1 MSRLFDKSKLGLEEV
16 EGNVDVDHKY
26 AHFGIMCHNR
36 ILDDFDTDI
45 PVISKIGLQKFFE
58 NLRALKM

>member
-26 AHFGIMCHNR
+26 AHFGIMYHNR

-45 PVISKIGLQKFFE
+45 PGKIELQKFETFQTICASE
-58 NLRALKM
+58 G

>member
-26 AHFGIMCHNR
+26 AHFGIMYHNR
-36 ILDDFDTDI
+36 IDDFDTDI
-45 PVISKIGLQKFFE
+45 PDI
-58 NLRALKM
+58 